1 MRVFDALRQ
10 IRDRHVRSTQV
21 GFTRFAHVQAPIS
34 GKPEI
39 GVCSASPLRGPFAVS
54 VLNRR
59 GGVFRPKIMGRFLP
73 ATVTAISFCR
83 FHGFVLVDDF
93 RGKCLALRERDYR
106 NVVRSAFIGEIMMPA
121 IDSFLATWSPRV
133 LSVL

>member
-10 IRDRHVRSTQV
+10 IRDRHVLERSTQV

-39 GVCSASPLRGPFAVS
+39 GVCSTSPLRGPFAVS

-59 GGVFRPKIMGRFLP
+59 GGAFRPKSWAG
-73 ATVTAISFCR
+73 FCR
-83 FHGFVLVDDF
+83 QPLPPFLFAASTASFWWTIFAVN
-93 RGKCLALRERDYR
+93 ALR
-106 NVVRSAFIGEIMMPA
+106 SASDIIEM
-121 IDSFLATWSPRV
+121 
-133 LSVL
+133 LSEARHDCGV